1 MPAKKKKVVEPL
13 IEPELIPEP
22 TLETVP
28 PPPLSIEDKYKR
40 LLEKNRERQKRYYAA
55 NKEKLKMKAREVY
68 QHGRVEIKNKQ
79 KTQRVFTTSTYDTL
93 EDILQKLPDKHQTVN
108 FRSSVKTIFEKIFNF
123 PKSFIGML
131 KKPAEV
137 LKAFKNAKYFKE
149 NEWHSYATNS
159 IKQHQQTIVSVITDL
174 ELEKFLTPKT
184 HKIYL
189 DAFDESKVLSR
200 LQSDERQRTSKV
212 MDMKDFLNQIEDR
225 FGAKSKQF
233 ALFSLYSEAAL
244 RDNFSKLEIFNG
256 TVKDFKA
263 IDDKIT
269 NYIIIPKTG
278 AMSLNMN
285 KYKTVKKYGVLE
297 IKLSAA
303 LSSVLRNY
311 IKEHKIKD
319 YLFGNNK
326 TGLSSYISKS
336 LDEANIK
343 RDKNQAINYL
353 RHMKASQL
361 DLTAAERVKLSMI
374 MAHSPL
380 TSLTYVRKILESVKT
395 PTKKQIEKAEAAAA
409 DKDEE
414 EEDEEEEEE

>member
-1 MPAKKKKVVEPL
+1 MPPRKSKKKVVENL
-13 IEPELIPEP
+13 VEETADEP

-28 PPPLSIEDKYKR
+28 PPPLSFEDKYKKM
-40 LLEKNRERQKRYYAA
+40 LEKNRERQKRYYAA
-55 NKEKLKMKAREVY
+55 NKDKLKQRARDVY
-68 QHGRVEIKNKQ
+68 QHGIKEVKNKQ

-108 FRSSVKTIFEKIFNF
+108 FRSSVKTIFEKIFNS

-131 KKPAEV
+131 KKPVEV
-137 LKAFKNAKYFKE
+137 LKTFKNAKYFKE

-174 ELEKFLTPKT
+174 ELENFLTPKT

-212 MDMKDFLNQIEDR
+212 MDMKDFLKQIEET

-256 TVKDFKA
+256 TLKDFKA

-278 AMSLNMN
+278 TKSLNMN
-285 KYKTVKKYGVLE
+285 KYKTVKTYGVLE
-297 IKLSAA
+297 IKLSTN
-303 LSSVLRNY
+303 LSLVLRNY

-319 YLFGNNK
+319 YLFGDNK
-326 TGLSSYISKS
+326 TGLSSYISKNLS
-336 LDEANIK
+336 EAGIE
-343 RDKNQAINYL
+343 RDQG
-353 RHMKASQL
+353 
-361 DLTAAERVKLSMI
+361 
-374 MAHSPL
+374 
-380 TSLTYVRKILESVKT
+380 
-395 PTKKQIEKAEAAAA
+395 
-409 DKDEE
+409 
-414 EEDEEEEEE
+414 